1 MGLDNCRAPGCH
13 LRGLPAP
20 ILGLGFGVDALGCR
34 VFILDSLS
42 AHYRGGSNSTRTI
55 ARGLSSQCVSSI
67 VLSPARRSLQRII
80 EVPTHRW

>member
-13 LRGLPAP
+13 FRGLPAP

-42 AHYRGGSNSTRTI
+42 AHYRG
-55 ARGLSSQCVSSI
+55 LSSQCVSSI
-67 VLSPARRSLQRII
+67 VSSPARRSLQRII